1 MLAGLLLKSVVIL
14 VYTVDSR
21 MVRQLFTD
29 VTFDRQQTLTWAV
42 IGKK

>member
-1 MLAGLLLKSVVIL
+1 MLAGLLLKSEVIL

-29 VTFDRQQTLTWAV
+29 VISDRRQTLTWAAM
-42 IGKK
+42 GNK